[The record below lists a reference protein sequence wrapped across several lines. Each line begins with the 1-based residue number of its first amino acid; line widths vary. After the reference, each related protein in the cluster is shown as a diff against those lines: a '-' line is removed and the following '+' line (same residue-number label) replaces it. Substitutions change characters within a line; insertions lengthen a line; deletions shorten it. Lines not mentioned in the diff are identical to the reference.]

1 MKPMKAK
8 VFKKAAKRD
17 IRLAKSLCASEA
29 IGRLVPN
36 QDIYC
41 LTFGQFSLVDALV
54 HILQQTGPARVDLST
69 WTAADAHLQKT
80 ADLITSAHI
89 TRFRMVIDRS
99 FEGRQPGYCQNMRRK
114 FGMDCI
120 RSVRTHAKFFLV
132 RNERWT
138 VVARTSMNLNENP
151 RLENIEI
158 STDDRFGDFMES
170 VVDEIF
176 SEVDAGVN
184 RSKELKLESLE
195 QASPYRLVDAISLD
209 EFKTIS
215 VTHELTK

>member
-1 MKPMKAK
+1 
-8 VFKKAAKRD
+8 
-17 IRLAKSLCASEA
+17 
-29 IGRLVPN
+29 
-36 QDIYC
+36 
-41 LTFGQFSLVDALV
+41 
-54 HILQQTGPARVDLST
+54 
-69 WTAADAHLQKT
+69 
-80 ADLITSAHI
+80 
-89 TRFRMVIDRS
+89 
-99 FEGRQPGYCQNMRRK
+99 
-114 FGMDCI
+114 
-120 RSVRTHAKFFLV
+120 
-132 RNERWT
+132 
-138 VVARTSMNLNENP
+138 MNLNENP

-176 SEVDAGVN
+176 SEVDAVVN